1 VSAQYGP
8 GSRATARLALTP
20 PARGNWPRTPT
31 RAAYACNENS
41 CCRRPA
47 LSLKTD
53 PFSKQRSLGWDAPG
67 AVTTFFVHF
76 RSSIAWSEFLQP
88 QAVPLMT
95 ITSLLGT
102 ITEAQ
107 SSGSSETRLARR
119 PRRPKC
125 FEILHRYFPYRC
137 RFPERPNHFN
147 MTRCGPRFRNAT
159 GSTGPH
165 HSRGQFRHPT
175 IPSQQALRPVK
186 ALSSTDRRES
196 SEVSS
201 PPKRLLSNL

>member
-1 VSAQYGP
+1 MPSACAIRPREPSDGETCP
-8 GSRATARLALTP
+8 NSTCERKLAE
-20 PARGNWPRTPT
+20 NPT

-107 SSGSSETRLARR
+107 STGPSETRLARR

-125 FEILHRYFPYRC
+125 FEILHRYFPYRY
-137 RFPERPNHFN
+137 RFPERPNHFQCDPLR
-147 MTRCGPRFRNAT
+147 TQISERDGL
-159 GSTGPH
+159 SVPH
-165 HSRGQFRHPT
+165 LVEADWPPTTAETAQASNYPKSSKRYDPSRH
-175 IPSQQALRPVK
+175 
-186 ALSSTDRRES
+186 
-196 SEVSS
+196 
-201 PPKRLLSNL
+201 